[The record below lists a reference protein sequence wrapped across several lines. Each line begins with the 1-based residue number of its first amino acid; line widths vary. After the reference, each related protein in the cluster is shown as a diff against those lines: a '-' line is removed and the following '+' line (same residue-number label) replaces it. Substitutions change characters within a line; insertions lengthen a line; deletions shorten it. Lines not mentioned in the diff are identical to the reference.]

1 MTKDY
6 KKRVTYWLQK
16 DYKDY
21 KRDDKRDYKKLQKR
35 LQKTH

>member
-21 KRDDKRDYKKLQKR
+21 KRDYKKLQKR
-35 LQKTH
+35 LQKTY